1 MDDKKIHFIVIVI
14 LAIIAFPII
23 VGYLNQNNLYMF
35 GGFLLNP
42 IDGNSYI
49 AKMYEGWNG
58 SWTFTLPYSPEK
70 GEGAYIFLFY
80 LLLGHIA
87 RWLNLPLVLVFQFA
101 RLTSALFFYCVLW
114 EFIKRIINDSEIKI
128 FAFILC
134 ALGSGIGWL
143 VSFFGKLP
151 MDFWIAEAYPFLSV
165 YVNPHFPL
173 SLSLIL
179 KGILLFDRQYSK
191 VLLLQ
196 LIVIGFVLANLLP
209 FGFVILG
216 LLLFVKFVLDSKSD
230 TKKKL
235 INLAFYS
242 TAGFPIIIYQ
252 FILTRSNTLLA
263 EWNLQ
268 NQTPAPDILNL
279 ILSLSPAVILAFICC
294 LRILKK
300 KVNKEELF
308 LVIWLVLAIILTYLP
323 FNLQR
328 RFLLGIYIP
337 TSLLA
342 MIFLKKVGNNRSIKI
357 PASMLIFSS
366 LISNTIVIVMGIVGI
381 LSHQPLLFQSKSEF
395 EGLKWIEVNTPKDTV
410 VLTNSRL
417 GMFLPAYTGRR
428 VIYGHPFES
437 IRSEEN
443 KPLIE
448 QFFSCQMEEA
458 EAEDI
463 IRSFRVKYVFWSDYQ
478 NESVCLPEF
487 IMKLEPAL
495 SLEYQ
500 SGSIKIYA
508 IH

>member
-1 MDDKKIHFIVIVI
+1 MDDKKIRFIIIFI
-14 LAIIAFPII
+14 LAIISFSII
-23 VGYLNQNNLYMF
+23 FGYLSQNNEYVF

-87 RWLNLPLVLVFQFA
+87 RWLNSPLVLIFHFA
-101 RLTSALFFYCVLW
+101 RLTSAIFFYCVLW
-114 EFIKRIINDSEIKI
+114 EFIKHIIKDHEIRI
-128 FAFILC
+128 FAFVLC

-143 VSFFGKLP
+143 VSIFGELP
-151 MDFWIAEAYPFLSV
+151 IDFWVAEAYPFLSA

-173 SLSLIL
+173 SLALIL

-191 VLLLQ
+191 VLWLQ

-216 LLLFVKFVLDSKSD
+216 LLLFVKFLLDSKTD
-230 TKKKL
+230 TKNKL
-235 INLAFYS
+235 FNLAFYL

-252 FILTRSNTLLA
+252 FILTRANTLLA

-268 NQTPAPDILNL
+268 NQTPAPEILNL
-279 ILSLSPAVILAFICC
+279 ILSLSPSVILALICC

-300 KVNKEELF
+300 KENKEELF

-342 MIFLKKVGNNRSIKI
+342 MIYLRKVFNNRTIKLS
-357 PASMLIFSS
+357 ASMLIFSS
-366 LISNTIVIVMGIVGI
+366 LISNTIVITMGIVGI

-395 EGLKWIEVNTPKDTV
+395 EGLKWIEVNSPNDAV

-443 KPLIE
+443 KTRIE

-458 EAEDI
+458 TAEDM
-463 IRSFRVKYVFWSDYQ
+463 IRSYKVTYVFWSDYQ
-478 NESVCLPEF
+478 NKGACLPEF
-487 IMKLEPAL
+487 VKKLEPAL

-500 SGSIKIYA
+500 SGSIKIYE